1 MYSLR
6 IWKRP
11 GLFYPPSSCCLFL
24 QCQGPLSLVR
34 GVRHLRARPAR
45 LDPKQALTGRIGE
58 LLHPPRVLAG
68 GFRAGLRGILR
79 TYRLRFQSSGA
90 PGGRTPRVPR
100 GCLTAL
106 LTAPHAARPASLQS
120 RPEKADQGRP
130 LPATGVR
137 THGPWLM
144 AHGTWRRDGDS
155 AACTVVNTDD
165 VDDVLGGGP
174 GPTPGRAG
182 IALALATRA
191 LFGGLKNPT
200 ANLKES
206 SLPCEHVA

>member
-1 MYSLR
+1 MGFAISAPAL
-6 IWKRP
+6 P
-11 GLFYPPSSCCLFL
+11 AS
-24 QCQGPLSLVR
+24 
-34 GVRHLRARPAR
+34 AR

-137 THGPWLM
+137 THGPRSWHM
-144 AHGTWRRDGDS
+144 ATRWRFR
-155 AACTVVNTDD
+155 ACTVVNTDD

-191 LFGGLKNPT
+191 LFGGLKKPNGKPQRVEP
-200 ANLKES
+200 ALRACCIRV
-206 SLPCEHVA
+206 SLRAAPSRFRVRTGLAV